1 MSGFWSIEEV
11 ENAEALWEEGEA
23 AGFSMQ
29 PTRETSGG
37 NVQHLDSITS
47 ILIWLLPFAHIEK
60 ITSENVDD
68 TFIQI
73 RMLELAQGP
82 LLTERGVERWI
93 TLEAT
98 RRRIRLRVGA
108 GIRME
113 PLEVILVGSLK
124 SRAQK
129 ALNEAKAFS

>member
-23 AGFSMQ
+23 AGFSMR

-47 ILIWLLPFAHIEK
+47 ILIWLLPFVHIEK
-60 ITSENVDD
+60 ITSENFED

-73 RMLELAQGP
+73 RMLELARGP
-82 LLTERGVERWI
+82 FLSEFGDERWI
-93 TLEAT
+93 TLEFIK
-98 RRRIRLRVGA
+98 RRIGLRVVSGF
-108 GIRME
+108 RMD
-113 PLEVILVGSLK
+113 PLEVTLIGGLR
-124 SRAQK
+124 SRAQI
-129 ALNEAKAFS
+129 ALNEAKACS